1 MKFVHPEILWGL
13 SAIAIPI
20 IVHLFNFRKFKK
32 VLFSNVA
39 FLQEIQHETKS
50 KSKLKHLLILASRIL
65 AITCIVFAFAQP
77 YFPVNDNNLKAGDKA
92 VSIYLDNSF
101 SAEAESNSGRLLDIA
116 KNKAIQIVEAH
127 QPSDRFQLV
136 TNDFEGRHQRLV
148 GIDEMIQLIQEVELS
163 PAVKRYSEVVSRQND
178 VLKAASQN
186 VKIAYLFSDLQK
198 NVADINAIQSDS
210 TITYRIVPGNSSLE
224 QNLGVDSV
232 WFNSPIRQLNQV
244 EQLYVRIKN
253 YGSDDREN
261 VSIKLKINDQQKSVA
276 SANIPANSSVDVEL
290 GFTNTDPGFKSGLI
304 SIDDSPV
311 RFDNDFYFS
320 FAIAPSINILNIT
333 SNLSAQGDPVSLVF
347 SEDPYFNFVSTNEGS
362 LDYSA
367 FGKYNLIVLNQLRAP
382 GSGLAVELEKFA
394 QNGGSVL
401 VIPAED
407 ADITALN
414 GLTQKLNLGGVAGKM
429 AFGFDPGNPVTS
441 IDYDHYLLKGVLQ
454 KRNNSNE
461 KLELPNVGSY
471 FKLTSG
477 SKSMVENVSTMQSGD
492 PFFTAS
498 SLGSGKTFMSA
509 VSLGREASNFT
520 GHSLFPTLMLRIAES
535 SFTQRQLSYTLGKEN
550 YVSLNNTTI
559 NGDETFRLKKVD
571 ANLEVIPEH
580 RNAGGN
586 TEVFFNSELKDAGVF
601 QLLLSDSIID
611 VVAFNFDRNESD
623 MSAFSSDEINALLK
637 ESNNTSFSVIDADA
651 DSIGKFANE
660 LDGGKKMWYTML
672 MWALIFLAIEIL
684 LIKYLK

>member
-65 AITCIVFAFAQP
+65 AITCIVLAFAQP
-77 YFPVNDNNLKAGDKA
+77 YFPVSDSDMKAGDKA
-92 VSIYLDNSF
+92 VSIYIDNSF
-101 SAEAESNSGRLLDIA
+101 SSEAESNSGRLLDLA
-116 KNKAIQIVEAH
+116 KNKAIQVVEAH

-148 GIDEMIQLIQEVELS
+148 GIDEMVQLIQEVELS
-163 PAVKRYSEVVSRQND
+163 PSVRKYSEVVSRQND
-178 VLKAASQN
+178 VLVQATQP
-186 VKIAYLFSDLQK
+186 VKVSYLFSDLQR
-198 NVADINAIQSDS
+198 NAADIPMIKADTSVS
-210 TITYRIVPGNSSLE
+210 YRIVPGNSSLE
-224 QNLGVDSV
+224 LNVGIDSV

-244 EQLYVRIKN
+244 EQLYVRLKN
-253 YGSDDREN
+253 YGNEDREN

-276 SANIPANSSVDVEL
+276 SANVPANSAVDVEL
-290 GFTNTDPGFKSGLI
+290 GFTNTEAGYKYGVL

-320 FAIAPSINILNIT
+320 FAVAPSISILNVT
-333 SNLSAQGDPVSLVF
+333 PNGGLNADPVSLVF
-347 SEDPYFNFVSTNEGS
+347 AEDAYFKFSNASEGS
-362 LDYSA
+362 LDYSS

-382 GSGLAVELEKFA
+382 GSGLALELEKFVS
-394 QNGGSVL
+394 NGGSVC

-407 ADITALN
+407 ADISALN
-414 GLTQKLNLGGVAGKM
+414 ALTQKLNLGSVVGKI
-429 AFGFDPGNPVTS
+429 AFGFDPGNPV
-441 IDYDHYLLKGVLQ
+441 ININYDHYLLKGVLQ

-461 KLELPNVGSY
+461 KLDLPNVGSY
-471 FKLTSG
+471 FKLVAPSQ
-477 SKSMVENVSTMQSGD
+477 SMVQNVSSMQSGD
-492 PFFTAS
+492 PFFVAS
-498 SLGSGKTFMSA
+498 ELKSGKTYMTA
-509 VSLGREASNFT
+509 VSLSKESSTFT

-535 SFTQRQLSYTLGKEN
+535 SFTQRPLSYTLGKEN
-550 YVSLNNTTI
+550 FLSLNNTTI
-559 NGDETFRLKKVD
+559 TGDETFRLKRL
-571 ANLEVIPEH
+571 NTELEIIPEH

-586 TEVFFNSELKDAGVF
+586 TEVFFNTELKEAGLF
-601 QLLLSDSIID
+601 NLILSDSVVD
-611 VVAFNFDRNESD
+611 VVAFNYDRNESD
-623 MSAFSSDEINALLK
+623 MASFSTDEITEQLK
-637 ESNNTSFSVIDADA
+637 EANLNMFSVIDADT

-660 LDGGKKMWYTML
+660 LDTGKKMWYTML
-672 MWALIFLAIEIL
+672 VWALIFLAIEIL